1 MATVN
6 EIMRHSLPMLTVD
19 MSISEA
25 LDRML
30 ESGLSGLPVVTAQRH
45 IIGFLSEQDC
55 IPTLIN
61 ANYHCDSR
69 AKVSDL
75 MRNEPLT
82 VTPDTDVFELARTMG
97 GAKPK
102 LYPVV
107 EGKKVIG
114 IVTRHQVMSFLNNQ
128 LKTCLATY

>member
-6 EIMRHSLPMLTVD
+6 QIMRHSLPLLNVD
-19 MSISEA
+19 MPISEA

-30 ESGLSGLPVVTAQRH
+30 ESGLSGLPVVDAQRH

-75 MRNEPLT
+75 MRTEPLT
-82 VTPDTDVFELARTMG
+82 VAPDTDVFELARTMG

-107 EGKKVIG
+107 EGKKVVG
-114 IVTRHQVMSFLNNQ
+114 MVTRHQVMSFLNNQ